1 MNAVTPPP
9 ELHLPDLPEV
19 PVSLRP
25 LAPPDQRRAPLPLGM
40 RLRNWLSSYLPLL
53 LMALLAS
60 STWWLIK
67 HTPTPQGPGAEAPVR
82 HEPDYT
88 MHNFNITRF
97 DTAGALALR
106 IEGDV
111 LRHYP
116 DTDRI
121 EIDSARIHAVAPDG
135 RVTNAIA
142 QRALAN
148 GDASEVQLFGGAQ
161 VISQLQGED
170 ALQLDGEFLHAFLR
184 FERLRSHLPV
194 RVRRGGDETHAA
206 GLDYDHLA
214 QQLLLRGPVR
224 SVFRPP
230 AAQAAGGRA
239 QAAGARPRPAATGPA
254 SARPAA
260 SGAVAAAAPAVP
272 AAPPAPPAHAAS
284 TASPAPRAKDS
295 R

>member
-1 MNAVTPPP
+1 MTAITPPP

-25 LAPPDQRRAPLPLGM
+25 LAAPEQRRAPMPVGM
-40 RLRNWLSSYLPLL
+40 RVRNWLSSYLPLL

-67 HTPTPQGPGAEAPVR
+67 NTPQPPGPSTEVPVR

-97 DTAGALALR
+97 DTAGQLALR
-106 IEGDV
+106 IEGAV

-135 RVTNAIA
+135 RITDAVA

-161 VISQLQGED
+161 VTSQVAGEE
-170 ALQLDGEFLHAFLR
+170 ALQIDGEFLHAFLR

-194 RVRRGGDETHAA
+194 RVRRGGDDTRAA
-206 GLDYDHLA
+206 GMDYDHLA
-214 QQLLLRGPVR
+214 QQLVLRGPVR
-224 SVFRPP
+224 SIFRPP
-230 AAQAAGGRA
+230 GSRA
-239 QAAGARPRPAATGPA
+239 SVSAIA
-254 SARPAA
+254 SSR
-260 SGAVAAAAPAVP
+260 S
-272 AAPPAPPAHAAS
+272 
-284 TASPAPRAKDS
+284 ASPPDRATPRAKETP
-295 R
+295 

>member
-25 LAPPDQRRAPLPLGM
+25 LAPAGPHRQSVPIGL

-53 LMALLAS
+53 LMALLAG

-67 HTPTPQGPGAEAPVR
+67 HTPAPPGPVGEAVLR

-88 MHNFNITRF
+88 MHHFNITRF
-97 DTAGALALR
+97 DATGQVALR

-121 EIDSARIHAVAPDG
+121 EIDVARIRAVSPDG
-135 RVTNAIA
+135 RLTEATA

-148 GDASEVQLFGGAQ
+148 GDASEVQLFGGAK
-161 VISQLQGED
+161 VVSQLEGED
-170 ALQLDGEFLHAFLR
+170 ALTIEGEFLHAFLR
-184 FERLRSHLPV
+184 FERLRTHLPV
-194 RVRRGGDETHAA
+194 TVLRGGDETHAA
-206 GLDYDHLA
+206 GMDYDHLTR
-214 QQLLLRGPVR
+214 QLQLRGPVR
-224 SVFRPP
+224 SVFRP
-230 AAQAAGGRA
+230 
-239 QAAGARPRPAATGPA
+239 
-254 SARPAA
+254 
-260 SGAVAAAAPAVP
+260 APKEK
-272 AAPPAPPAHAAS
+272 
-284 TASPAPRAKDS
+284 R
-295 R
+295 